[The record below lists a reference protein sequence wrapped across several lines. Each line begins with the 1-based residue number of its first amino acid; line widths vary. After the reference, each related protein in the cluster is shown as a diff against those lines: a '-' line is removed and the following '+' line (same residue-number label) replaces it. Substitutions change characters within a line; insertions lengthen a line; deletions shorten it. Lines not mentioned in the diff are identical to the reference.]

1 MACYFGEMA
10 TLALALCDNFA
21 LLLFIRMEVSGLYT
35 DISSLYAKALPTFRS
50 GLFYNTYAY
59 PTKIAPESIAVYI
72 AAHSKPG
79 DTVLDA
85 FAGSGAT
92 GLAALMCEHPTDNMI
107 RIAESLGVNPVWGPR
122 NASLYDIST
131 YGCFA
136 AQVMTNP
143 PDSADF
149 LHAVDELLSRAETT
163 LGWLYKAL
171 DDRGEQGALRHLV
184 WSSVLT
190 CPCCGKEFSF
200 YSGMVRWNPL
210 RIHAD
215 GICPHCGAKV
225 TTQNCEYATDVIWD
239 SLLGCDVTF
248 RKRVPALV
256 YGETNGRKWRRD
268 ISDSDLA
275 TIEEIDNLEMPRY
288 CTPKPIKWGELYRS
302 GYHKGIT
309 HLHHFYTKR
318 NYLVLS
324 YLWNE
329 CASFAPTIRDA
340 LRLLILS
347 YNETHSTL
355 MTRVVAKHGSK
366 DFVLTGSQSGVLYIS
381 NLPVEKNILKG
392 LSRKAGSF
400 SKAFSYINSCSGSVA
415 VHNASSSKMS
425 EADGSI
431 SYVFTDPPFGDFIPY
446 AEVNQINELWLDSVT
461 NRADEAI
468 ISPSQGKD
476 ADDYQRLLTQS
487 FSEVRRVLKDDGLMT
502 LVFHSSKAKVWNAL
516 ARSIDGA
523 GFIVGATSH
532 LDRSQSSFKQV
543 VSKSSVKNDALIL
556 LSKKYSGLNVDDES
570 GELDALLCLRSQ
582 TNPELAYSEYASYCL
597 KHGIEISLDAIDAY
611 KLIPMKG

>member
-1 MACYFGEMA
+1 MSC
-10 TLALALCDNFA
+10 LNSD
-21 LLLFIRMEVSGLYT
+21 IGL
-35 DISSLYAKALPTFRS
+35 LYAKALPTFRS

-72 AAHSKPG
+72 AVHTKPG
-79 DTVLDA
+79 DTILDA

-107 RIAESLGVNPVWGPR
+107 RIAKDLGVNPVWGSR

-149 LHAVDELLSRAETT
+149 VRAADELLSRAETA
-163 LGWLYKAL
+163 LGWLYKTL
-171 DDRGEQGALRHLV
+171 DDHGEQGTLRHLV

-190 CPCCGKEFSF
+190 CPCCEKEFSF
-200 YSGMVRWNPL
+200 YSGMVHWNPL
-210 RIHAD
+210 RIQSS
-215 GICPHCGAKV
+215 GFCPHCGAEV
-225 TTQNCEYATDVIWD
+225 STQNCKYASDVIWD
-239 SLLGCDVTF
+239 SLLGCNVTF
-248 RKRVPALV
+248 RKRVPVLV

-275 TIEEIDNLEMPRY
+275 TIEEIKSLEMPSY
-288 CTPKPIKWGELYRS
+288 CSPKKIKWGELYRS
-302 GYHKGIT
+302 GYHQGIT

-329 CASFAPTIRDA
+329 CASFTPAICDA

-392 LSRKAGSF
+392 LSRKVGSF

-415 VHNASSSKMS
+415 VHNVSSTKMS

-476 ADDYQRLLTQS
+476 VDDYQCLLAQS
-487 FSEVRRVLKDDGLMT
+487 LSEVRRVLKDDGLMT
-502 LVFHSSKAKVWNAL
+502 LVFHSSRAKVWNAL
-516 ARSIDGA
+516 ACSIDEA
-523 GFIVGATSH
+523 GFTVDATSH
-532 LDRSQSSFKQV
+532 LDRAQSSFKQV
-543 VSKSSVKNDALIL
+543 VSKTSVKNDALIL
-556 LSKKYSGLNVDDES
+556 LSKKDSCFDVDAGGS
-570 GELDALLCLRSQ
+570 ELDALRCLRSQ
-582 TNPELAYSEYASYCL
+582 AIPELAYSEYASYCL
-597 KHGIEISLDAIDAY
+597 KHGIEISLDANDAY
-611 KLIPMKG
+611 KLIPTKG